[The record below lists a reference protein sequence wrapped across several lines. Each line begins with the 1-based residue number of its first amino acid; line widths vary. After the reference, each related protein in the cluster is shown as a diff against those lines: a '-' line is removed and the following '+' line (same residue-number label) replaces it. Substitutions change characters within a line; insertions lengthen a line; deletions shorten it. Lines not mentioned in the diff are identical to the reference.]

1 MADFVKFAKM
11 RPLPDDNE
19 ATMRDA
25 ITFVEETKVVEELPT
40 ANEEKKENG
49 VQAEDKI
56 SVSGSDKKD
65 EL

>member
-1 MADFVKFAKM
+1 M

-25 ITFVEETKVVEELPT
+25 ITFVEETKVVEEQPST
-40 ANEEKKENG
+40 NEEKKENG
-49 VQAEDKI
+49 VQVDEDKTSI
-56 SVSGSDKKD
+56 SGSDKKD

>member
-1 MADFVKFAKM
+1 M

-25 ITFVEETKVVEELPT
+25 ITFVEETKVVEELPA